1 MLKKIFIVIKKIVL
15 AAFIL
20 YGFNLIMSP
29 LSIIVPINVITVTVV
44 ACLGFSG
51 LLGLIVI
58 LLVAL

>member
-1 MLKKIFIVIKKIVL
+1 MLKKIFNVIKKIVM

-29 LSIIVPINVITVTVV
+29 LSIIVPINIITVLVV
-44 ACLGFSG
+44 ATLGFSG